1 MNGLAKYAWC
11 VTSKNG
17 GIGEEMSNTR
27 HYIFDGCDTVGL
39 AERYG
44 TPLYVVSESEIV
56 RRCREIRRDFIDKH
70 PGNRAFY
77 ACKAFLT
84 LDMAKLIGE
93 QGLGFDV
100 ASGGELF
107 TVLKSGADPSNIV
120 FHGNNK
126 SFEECCMALDNRVGT
141 IVADNYSELDML
153 DDIAGRRGIKAE
165 VLLRVTPGVDSD
177 THQYISTGHLDSK
190 FGFSP
195 QSLLEDEGV
204 LKTLSLSNVRL
215 KGFHFHVGSQLVEN
229 SSHLMAMDI
238 MLEFIKDVRD
248 KTGYIPLEL
257 NMGGGYGIQYAGDPK
272 RKPLAYFTDPMMQK
286 LIKFCGAEK
295 MPIPRVSIEPGRFV
309 SGEAGITIYRIGTI
323 KTTPGKRV
331 YAGVDGG
338 FPDNPRTALYQA
350 KYEVKAIGKQ
360 QEKEEQVI
368 TIAGKCCESGDILIW
383 DALLPKLDRG
393 DLIAVL
399 CTGAY
404 NYSMASNYNRIPR
417 PALVMVNEG
426 EDRLSVRRE
435 TYEDMLARE
444 MDVD

>member
-1 MNGLAKYAWC
+1 MIPDGY
-11 VTSKNG
+11 
-17 GIGEEMSNTR
+17 GIGEKMNKTR
-27 HYIFDGCDTVGL
+27 HYIFDGCDTVKL

-44 TPLYVVSESEIV
+44 TPLYVVSESEII
-56 RRCREIRRDFIDKH
+56 RRCREIQKSFIDKY
-70 PGNRAFY
+70 PGSRAFY

-84 LDMAKLIGE
+84 LDMAKLIRQ

-126 SFEECCMALDNRVGT
+126 SFEECCMALVGT
-141 IVADNYSELDML
+141 IVADNFSELDML
-153 DDIAGRRGIKAE
+153 DDIAGRRGRKAE

-195 QSLLEDEGV
+195 QSLLEEDGV
-204 LKTLSLSNVRL
+204 LRTLSLSNVRL

-229 SSHLMAMDI
+229 RSHLLAMDI
-238 MLEFIKDVRD
+238 MLDFIKKIRD
-248 KTGYIPLEL
+248 KTGYIPFEF
-257 NMGGGYGIQYAGDPK
+257 NMGGGFGIQYAGDPK
-272 RKPLAYFTDPMMQK
+272 RKPLAYFTDPMMEK
-286 LIKFCGAEK
+286 LMRFCDEEN
-295 MPIPRVSIEPGRFV
+295 MPPPKASIEPGRFI
-309 SGEAGITIYRIGTI
+309 SGEAGITIYRIGTV
-323 KTTPGKRV
+323 KTTLGKRI
-331 YAGVDGG
+331 YAGIDGG

-350 KYEVKAIGKQ
+350 RYEVKAIGKQ
-360 QEKEEQVI
+360 DEKEEETV
-368 TIAGKCCESGDILIW
+368 TIAGKCCESGDILVW
-383 DALLPKLDRG
+383 DAVLPKLNRG

-426 EDRLSVRRE
+426 KDKLSVRRE